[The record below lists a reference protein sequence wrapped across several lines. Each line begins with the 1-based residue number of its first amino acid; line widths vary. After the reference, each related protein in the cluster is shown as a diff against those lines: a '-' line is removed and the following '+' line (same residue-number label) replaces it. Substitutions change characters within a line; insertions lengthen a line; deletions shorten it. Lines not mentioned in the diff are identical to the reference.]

1 MPRPSWRRCAHSKT
15 ASWVA
20 ALYFDASALVKLVQI
35 EAETAALR
43 AYLEAHSTER
53 RVTSVLSRTEVV
65 RAIWAGGP
73 LAQQQALRVLEQT
86 EQVALTRAVLDQ
98 AGALL
103 PGIRLRTL
111 DAIHLACALAL
122 GGELQTLITYDVRLG
137 QAAADLGL
145 VTLAPD

>member
-1 MPRPSWRRCAHSKT
+1 
-15 ASWVA
+15 VA

-35 EAETAALR
+35 EAESTALH
-43 AYLEAHSTER
+43 AYLETHPTQR
-53 RVTSVLSRTEVV
+53 RVTSVLSRTEVM
-65 RAIWAGGP
+65 RAIWAGGA

-103 PGIRLRTL
+103 PGVHLRTL

-137 QAAADLGL
+137 HSAADLGL
-145 VTLAPD
+145 VTFAPA

>member
-1 MPRPSWRRCAHSKT
+1 
-15 ASWVA
+15 VA

-35 EAETAALR
+35 EAESAALH
-43 AYLEAHSTER
+43 AYLEAHPTER
-53 RVTSVLSRTEVV
+53 RVTSVLSRTEVM

-86 EQVALTRAVLDQ
+86 DQVALTGAVLDN

-103 PGIRLRTL
+103 PGVRLRTL

-122 GGELQTLITYDVRLG
+122 GTELRTLITYDMRLG
-137 QAAADLGL
+137 QAAAEVGL
-145 VTLAPD
+145 VSFAPA